1 MDKIKL
7 GDENGVYKKYNAIDL
22 TKFIMAIFVVALH
35 VEPLKGM
42 QGTFFYQIYNTIAR
56 MAVPFF
62 FITSGYLLFY
72 KMTEDYNTKDNME
85 IIKRY
90 IFKMIKLYIIWSIIY
105 LPLAVYKY
113 IQNGNG
119 AVKSSISYI
128 RNFFFVGEH
137 YFSWQLWYLLSTVY
151 GAVFISFL
159 LKRRWKEWKILILSL
174 IVYAIAFRMDIVLK
188 SQENFTGI
196 LHIISFVFPT
206 TRVFYGFCYLSIGMC
221 IAKYKFK
228 VNFKLLLLIDAIC
241 FIITV
246 YFNNF
251 ISTLL
256 LYIFFF
262 MTIVSINLKDREIY
276 YYFREA
282 STIIYF
288 SHMLFLFIWTLKFSN
303 MAFLE
308 FLLTLICSFILSILL
323 IIFQKKKNYK
333 FYKLLFH

>member
-1 MDKIKL
+1 
-7 GDENGVYKKYNAIDL
+7 
-22 TKFIMAIFVVALH
+22 
-35 VEPLKGM
+35 
-42 QGTFFYQIYNTIAR
+42 
-56 MAVPFF
+56 
-62 FITSGYLLFY
+62 
-72 KMTEDYNTKDNME
+72 
-85 IIKRY
+85 
-90 IFKMIKLYIIWSIIY
+90 MIKLYIIWSIIY

-151 GAVFISFL
+151 GA
-159 LKRRWKEWKILILSL
+159 ILILSL